1 MKKIKIIKAAGTQ
14 EWFSKEKLKRSLKKS
29 GAGEEIIEAVVQ
41 EITEHLSA
49 GMSTRQIYRQA
60 FELLRQYAPPQAAR
74 YKLKQAIHELGPSG
88 FPFELL
94 VAALLRQEGYYTK
107 VGVVV
112 RGHCVPHEIDVEAQK
127 DEIHFMVEC
136 KFHNNQGMHSDV
148 KVPLYIRSRFLDVE
162 RKWKELSGHASKF
175 HQAWIFTNT
184 RFTKDALAYGVCMA
198 MHLTS
203 WDFPPGKSLRDRINA
218 SGLHPLTCLT
228 TLTTQEKKLL
238 LAKRIVLCKEICDQ
252 PELLHR
258 AGIVQNIRIEHIVS
272 EGRQLCQQLP

>member
-94 VAALLRQEGYYTK
+94 VAALLRQEGYFTK
-107 VGVVV
+107 VGIVAQ
-112 RGHCVPHEIDVEAQK
+112 GHCVPHEIDVEAQK

-184 RFTKDALAYGVCMA
+184 RFTKDALAYGTCMG

-203 WDFPPGKSLRDRINA
+203 WDFPPGKGLRDRINA

-228 TLTTQEKKLL
+228 TLTTQEKKHL

-252 PELLHR
+252 PELLHL